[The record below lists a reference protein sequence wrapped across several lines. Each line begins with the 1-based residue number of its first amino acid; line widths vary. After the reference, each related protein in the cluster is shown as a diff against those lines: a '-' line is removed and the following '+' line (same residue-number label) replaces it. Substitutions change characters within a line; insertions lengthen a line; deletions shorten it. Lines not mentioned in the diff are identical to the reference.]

1 MIALTS
7 SKMGTF
13 MTCPQKHDYQHV
25 KGRVPLKTG
34 EALSFG
40 RLWHKCMEAW
50 WSTSHNGKSTQQR
63 LVYAEEQFALD
74 SSIDPFEREKLRMM
88 LAGYTARWGEEPIE
102 TVAVE
107 LPFKMPL
114 CDPDTGD
121 ESEFFCIEGTID
133 KIVRKEG
140 KLYIVEHKTS
150 GDDASPGSDYW
161 RRLAIDTQI
170 SVYYDGARAAGYDVV
185 GCIYD
190 VAMKP
195 GQKPLKATPEENR
208 KYTKTGALYA
218 NQRDED
224 ETPVAYGN
232 RIFQAMTEDVNA
244 FFVRGEVARLDAAIM
259 RARRDT
265 WEIAWT
271 IQTQMEAGMAPR
283 NTRACRTPGG
293 GLCEYFDVCS
303 GAAELSDPTRF
314 KDTDYRPAGKQL
326 ATVGID
332 TELGF

>member
-1 MIALTS
+1 MIALTNS
-7 SKMGTF
+7 RIGTF
-13 MTCPQKHDYQHV
+13 MTCPQKHEYQHTQ
-25 KGRVPLKTG
+25 GRVPIRTA

-40 RLWHKCMEAW
+40 RLWHKLMEAW
-50 WSTSHNGKSTQQR
+50 WAPEHNGKASQFR
-63 LVYAEEQFALD
+63 LLAAESAMDLT
-74 SSIDPFEREKLRMM
+74 IDPFDIEKLRMM
-88 LAGYTARWGEEPIE
+88 LAGYTARWGDEPIE

-107 LPFKMPL
+107 LPFVMPL

-121 ESEFFCIEGTID
+121 ESEFWTLEGTID
-133 KIVRKEG
+133 KIVRKDG

-170 SVYYDGARAAGYDVV
+170 SIYYDGARKAGYDVV

-190 VAMKP
+190 VVQKP
-195 GQKPLKATPEENR
+195 QQRPLKATPEEAR

-218 NQRDED
+218 NQRNED
-224 ETPVAYGN
+224 ETPTAYGT
-232 RIFQAMTEDVNA
+232 RIFEAMSENVNDY
-244 FFVRGEVARLDAAIM
+244 FVRGEVARLDAAIM
-259 RARRDT
+259 RARSDV

-271 IQTQMEAGMAPR
+271 MQTQMEFGMAPR

-293 GLCEYFDVCS
+293 GLCEYFDVCA
-303 GAAELSDPTRF
+303 GAAELSDPVRF
-314 KDTDYRPAGKQL
+314 KDTDYRPTKKL
-326 ATVGID
+326 AMVGAD